1 MILLFSVSA
10 SEASIKDDAML
21 ITRMAAI
28 TGNTDIENK
37 ESIPVTIA
45 KATLDATPLNTMAS
59 TSNISGFQ
67 FPDP

>member
-10 SEASIKDDAML
+10 SDASIKDDAML

-45 KATLDATPLNTMAS
+45 KATLNSCA
-59 TSNISGFQ
+59 
-67 FPDP
+67 